1 MWIDYNGLN
10 YYGLGK
16 TLADVF
22 SDAMDR
28 LGITPMGVVL
38 AIAIGLATDILLCL
52 YYYIKDRN
60 NKDEQFKG

>member
-10 YYGLGK
+10 YYGFGK

-22 SDAMDR
+22 SDTMDR

-38 AIAIGLATDILLCL
+38 TIVVGLTADILLCF
-52 YYYIKDRN
+52 YYDRKDRG

>member
-22 SDAMDR
+22 SDTIDR
-28 LGITPMGVVL
+28 LGITPVGVVL
-38 AIAIGLATDILLCL
+38 TIVVGLTADVLLCL
-52 YYYIKDRN
+52 YYDRKDRS